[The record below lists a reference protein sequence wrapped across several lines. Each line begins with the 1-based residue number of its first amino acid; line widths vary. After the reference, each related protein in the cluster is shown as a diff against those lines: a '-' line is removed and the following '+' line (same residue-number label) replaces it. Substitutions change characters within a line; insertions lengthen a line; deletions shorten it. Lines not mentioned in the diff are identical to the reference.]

1 MLGNFIT
8 RCLLLVLGYAYP
20 AFQCYKTV
28 EKNRVQID
36 ELRHWCQYW
45 SRPVAILFLLQFNE
59 FGGCDLSSGS
69 RDIALMITSTM
80 IILAMFTVLER
91 IGDVLISWFPMYW
104 ELKLGFIIYL
114 WHPKTKG
121 SGYVYEKVLHPFMSR
136 HEREIDTKLVEWEA
150 RAWDFASFN
159 WQYCSEYAH
168 VAFSRAMQYLAAQ
181 SRNFKS
187 INPKEGRSHS
197 SINRSMS
204 GTPKSDSGEM
214 NPVSAQ
220 TEYVYIEDQTEQ
232 QEVQDHEDT
241 SPAKE
246 DEKPHGHRLRR
257 SHRTI
262 DHHID

>member
-1 MLGNFIT
+1 MFSLLGNLLAFFLWVFIKHG
-8 RCLLLVLGYAYP
+8 RLVLGYAYP

-45 SRPVAILFLLQFNE
+45 
-59 FGGCDLSSGS
+59 
-69 RDIALMITSTM
+69 